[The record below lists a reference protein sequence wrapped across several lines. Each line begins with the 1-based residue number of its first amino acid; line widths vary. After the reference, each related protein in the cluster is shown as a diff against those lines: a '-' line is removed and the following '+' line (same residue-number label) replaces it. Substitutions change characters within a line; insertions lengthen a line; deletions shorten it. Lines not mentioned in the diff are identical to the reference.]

1 MRKLAREAVIFCLLG
16 CLLTVIA
23 AFVVLE
29 RGERARAIS
38 LAKSAVHAEVELD
51 YSSFQPIPAG
61 STVAGPAINFVKVP
75 LTNGML
81 LSVRQ
86 CPDLDISAGLVKANG
101 DADLAFQQAYKRS
114 EEQKNDCR
122 YFDDP
127 YGKLA
132 AEFGGR
138 LVSVPLGDPNQVSIE
153 KDYWAAYQKGMHGTI
168 LNSLTVSGLAGL
180 LYGFL
185 AGLGMWCL
193 YRLLRF
199 AVKG

>member
-16 CLLTVIA
+16 SLLTVIGI
-23 AFVVLE
+23 FLVLE
-29 RGERARAIS
+29 RGNRARTVS
-38 LAKSAVHAEVELD
+38 LAKSAVHAEVDLD
-51 YSSFQPIPAG
+51 YASLQPIPG
-61 STVAGPAINFVKVP
+61 ESTAAEPVINFVKVP

-101 DADLAFQQAYKRS
+101 DVDVAFQQAYKRS

-122 YFDDP
+122 YFNEP

-138 LVSVPLGDPNQVSIE
+138 LASVPLGDPNQVAIE
-153 KDYWAAYQKGMHGTI
+153 KDYWAAYQRATHGTI
-168 LNSLTVSGLAGL
+168 LKSLTEFNLAGL
-180 LYGFL
+180 SYGFP
-185 AGLGMWCL
+185 AGLGVWCL
-193 YRLLRF
+193 YRLIRF